1 MTAALRTIAPRQW
14 ALIALLVVAF
24 AVVPRLGFDYLFDA
38 ILLPVLALGLAGIGL
53 NLLTGYAGQIS
64 VGSAAFMAVGA
75 FGAYNF
81 MLRAPGVPVLV
92 SFILAG
98 LIAAAVGIVFGL
110 PSLRLKGFYL
120 LVSTLAAQFF
130 VQWVLTNFHWFAND
144 DPSGVVTA
152 PQIVIAGIDVG
163 TSAGR
168 YVMCLAIVLLLAWA
182 AHRLARS
189 QVGRNWIA
197 IRDNETAA
205 AVIGDSVF
213 RSKLLAFAISSFYCG
228 IAGILWAFA
237 YLRTVESDGFSLDLS
252 FRILF
257 IVIIGGL
264 ASIRGAF
271 LGAVLLVT
279 LPLLLT
285 RFGAAVFSST
295 NSGVIELAEM
305 ILVGLLIIVLLIAEP
320 DGLVSLIDRGWKRI
334 IVGRLPRIS

>member
-1 MTAALRTIAPRQW
+1 MTALTRTLTPRRW
-14 ALIALLVVAF
+14 VLVALLIVAF
-24 AVVPRLGFDYLFDA
+24 AVVPRLGIDYLYDA

-75 FGAYNF
+75 FGAYNL
-81 MLRAPGVPVLV
+81 MLRAPQLPVLV
-92 SFILAG
+92 SFIIAG
-98 LIAAAVGIVFGL
+98 LIAAVVGILFGL

-130 VQWVLTNFHWFAND
+130 VQWVLTNFHWFVND

-152 PQIVIAGIDVG
+152 PQILIGGIDVG
-163 TSAGR
+163 TPAGR
-168 YVMCLAIVLLLAWA
+168 YVLCLAIVLLLAWA

-197 IRDNETAA
+197 VRDNETAA
-205 AVIGDSVF
+205 AVIGVSVF

-228 IAGILWAFA
+228 VAGILWAFA

-257 IVIIGGL
+257 IIIIGGL

-271 LGAVLLVT
+271 LGAIFLVT
-279 LPLLLT
+279 LPLVLS
-285 RFGAAVFSST
+285 RFGAAVFQST

-305 ILVGLLIIVLLIAEP
+305 ILLGLLIIVLLIAEP
-320 DGLVSLIDRGWKRI
+320 DGLVSLIDRGWQRI
-334 IVGRLPRIS
+334 AARALPRAS